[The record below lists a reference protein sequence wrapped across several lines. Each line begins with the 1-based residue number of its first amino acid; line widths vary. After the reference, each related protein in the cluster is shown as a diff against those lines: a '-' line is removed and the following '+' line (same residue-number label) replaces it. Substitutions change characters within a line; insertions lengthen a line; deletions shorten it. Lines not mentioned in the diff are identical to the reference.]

1 MRRGRTP
8 ASRPSRATIP
18 AMLRRLLGAHRASL
32 GNRRRLWRLQR
43 ILDPSARADRIRQCP
58 DPLVAAPDII
68 PVGLRRVAVDEAS
81 RIERMG
87 HAADLVLDRE
97 QHLAAVEIDDVLEA
111 VLAAIA
117 LFGDQ
122 VELAQFLVR
131 PAKIRYVD
139 LDVVAVIFGKL
150 LVGFA
155 EDEFLLRADRDVR
168 RLAAAIGFDLGMGAE
183 DLLVEAGDALDRP

>member
-32 GNRRRLWRLQR
+32 GNRRRFRRLQR
-43 ILDPSARADRIRQCP
+43 VLDPSARADRIRQCP
-58 DPLVAAPDII
+58 NPLVAAPDVI
-68 PVGLRRVAVDEAS
+68 PVGLRRVAVDEPP
-81 RIERMG
+81 RIARMS

-97 QHLAAVEIDDVLEA
+97 QHLAAVEVDDVLET
-111 VLAAIA
+111 VLATVA

-139 LDVVAVIFGKL
+139 LDVVAVIFGEL
-150 LVGFA
+150 LVGLA
-155 EDEFLLRADRDVR
+155 EDEFLLRADRDLR
-168 RLAAAIGFDLGMGAE
+168 RLAAAVCLDLGMGAE
-183 DLLVEAGDALDRP
+183 DLL